1 MLVSEKIDKLK
12 RSFESWWAAI
22 SLKLPAFRRL
32 EEDLLDIEVDTVII
46 NYLFG
51 FDISELNVQIET
63 GHQKALNKHDMQV
76 AIEELQVTF
85 DELKENNE
93 SF

>member
-1 MLVSEKIDKLK
+1 MLVSEKIDKLN

-63 GHQKALNKHDMQV
+63 GHQKAFNKDDMQV